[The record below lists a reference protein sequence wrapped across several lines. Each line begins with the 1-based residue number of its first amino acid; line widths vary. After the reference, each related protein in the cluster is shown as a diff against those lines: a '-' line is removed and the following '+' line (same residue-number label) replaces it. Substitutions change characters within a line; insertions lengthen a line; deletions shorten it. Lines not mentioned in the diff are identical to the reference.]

1 MTRKP
6 INVPM
11 MLKKFFGEYLP
22 TLRSC
27 SPNTI
32 GTYAEAFSIFL
43 KYLRAEKKINPSRIA
58 IKDFSAKNII
68 DFLNHI
74 EKDRGN
80 SISTRNARLTAI
92 HSFVKYLLIEYPNL
106 AGDMQGVLSVPA
118 KKSKTKILDFLSQDE
133 MDAIITSP
141 DHTTWA
147 GKRDSL
153 MFMLMYNTGAR
164 VSEIADLRVVD
175 IKIAKSGTV
184 HLFGKG
190 RKERVLPL
198 WKSLVKMLDDWIK
211 SNRYSAEIP
220 LFPNNRGTKMTRSAI
235 AKRLENAVI
244 SARQKCP
251 SLKNRKVSP
260 HSIRHST
267 AMRLLQ
273 SGMDITVIAMWLGHE
288 NIETTHIYI
297 TADMKLKEEALHSLQ
312 KPNLKHFRYQAT
324 DSLLA
329 YLDEL

>member
-1 MTRKP
+1 MTRKAT
-6 INVPM
+6 NVPV

-22 TLRSC
+22 MLRSC

-32 GTYAEAFSIFL
+32 GTYAETFSIFL
-43 KYLRAEKKINPSRIA
+43 KYLQTAKKVNPSRVA

-74 EKDRGN
+74 QNDRGN

-92 HSFVKYLLIEYPNL
+92 HSFAKYLLIENPNL
-106 AGDMQGVLSVPA
+106 AGDLQGALSVPT
-118 KKSKTKILDFLSQDE
+118 KKKQTKVLDFLSQDE
-133 MDAIITSP
+133 MEAIIATL
-141 DHTTWA
+141 DHTTWV
-147 GKRDSL
+147 GRRDSL
-153 MFMLMYNTGAR
+153 MFTLMYNTGAR
-164 VSEIADLRVVD
+164 VSEVADLRVVD
-175 IKIAKSGTV
+175 IKIAKNGTV

-190 RKERVLPL
+190 RKDRVLPL
-198 WKSLVKMLDDWIK
+198 WKSLVPMLADWIK
-211 SNRYSAEIP
+211 SNKYSAESP

-235 AKRLENAVI
+235 AKRLENAVA
-244 SARQKCP
+244 SARKECP
-251 SLKNRKVSP
+251 ALNKRKISP
-260 HSIRHST
+260 HTIRHST

-288 NIETTHIYI
+288 DIGTTHIYI
-297 TADMKLKEEALHSLQ
+297 TTDMRLKEKALHSFQ
-312 KPNLKHFRYQAT
+312 EPKLKNFRYQAT